1 MTFIEERLLDKVV
14 YGSQFGK
21 EFNTRIVSLRSGVDR
36 RNADWAA
43 PLGRYSVLYE
53 LLEPSDHQVVVN
65 AHMACMGALVGF
77 RFKDWSD
84 YEAKNEFLVVADG
97 TEQTVQLTK
106 QYKFGPISYSRKI
119 VKPVGNTVLLY
130 ADGVALP
137 HDVDSTTGL
146 VTFTATS
153 GQAITWSGEFDVPV
167 RFDNDRLDVEPIY
180 HTEGGFLLST
190 DVDLTEVRV

>member
-53 LLEPSDHQVVVN
+53 LLEPEDHKVVVN
-65 AHMACMGALVGF
+65 AHMACMGALIGF

-84 YEAKNEFLVVADG
+84 YEVLNELLVVSDG
-97 TEQTVQLTK
+97 GEQTVQLTK
-106 QYKFGPISYSRKI
+106 EYKFGPITYTRKI
-119 VKPVGNTVLLY
+119 VKPVSGTIKLY
-130 ADGVALP
+130 AD
-137 HDVDSTTGL
+137 DVEIPFTVDTTSGL
-146 VTFTATS
+146 VTFNATS

-167 RFDNDRLDVEPIY
+167 RFDNDRLDVEPVY
-180 HTEGGFLLST
+180 HTDGGFLLST
-190 DVDLTEVRV
+190 DVDLTEVRL